1 MNKEVQFICS
11 DNFNVPVLDNIQGSL
26 LNVLS
31 ACLVDGLALP
41 SINAF
46 TVELNQDG
54 TPTGTTKIQFNT
66 GHQLKLLQYIQL
78 TRFSPDTLNGK
89 YRVIGVPT
97 PNTVVIA
104 NVVQSTQIG
113 SALIAPLG
121 FEKLFSA
128 SGKAVFR
135 NQNPLAIHRPC
146 LRVDDSLDPVY
157 SATYAKYA
165 KVGVLSDCA
174 DLDDVSMQVIPLD
187 VDGVAKNWVGTGSGD
202 AVINGWA
209 RWYYA
214 RSASA
219 YSSAQDNTSPANG
232 ARPWLII
239 GSEDAFYLINPL
251 TPSTSDTYKI
261 IYGFGVLD
269 GAQVEN
275 PAFLLATLNT
285 TTVATSL
292 DLSIV
297 QNGVPLHS
305 RSKPALIAP
314 LKDAEKHSTSLPT
327 SDVYTSGDTNTYSNP
342 FVVDSHILQSSNFI
356 VGVLPFLRRILKER
370 TDPQFSTVIYDDT
383 GYMIDLFM
391 RTNRFAFDLGGVN
404 ADL

>member
-46 TVELNQDG
+46 TVELNQDN
-54 TPTGTTKIQFNT
+54 TPTGNTKIQFNT

-78 TRFSPDTLNGK
+78 TGFSPDELNGK

-104 NVVQSTQIG
+104 NVVQSTQMG

-121 FEKLFSA
+121 FEKLFST

-174 DLDDVSMQVIPLD
+174 DLDDVSMQIIPLD
-187 VDGVAKNWVGTGSGD
+187 ADGGVKNWVGMGSGG

-214 RSASA
+214 RSNSLTFN
-219 YSSAQDNTSPANG
+219 SQDNISPTSG
-232 ARPWLII
+232 ARTWVIV
-239 GSEDAFYLINPL
+239 GNEDAFYLMNPL
-251 TPSTSDTYKI
+251 NPSPNTQKI
-261 IYGFGVLD
+261 LYGFGVLERP
-269 GAQVEN
+269 QVKK
-275 PAFLLATLNT
+275 PAFLLATLST
-285 TTVATSL
+285 TTVATSVNL
-292 DLSIV
+292 TTI
-297 QNGVPLHS
+297 QNGIPL
-305 RSKPALIAP
+305 RSSNTPALIAP
-314 LKDAEKHSTSLPT
+314 LWDAGEHSTALPT
-327 SDVYTSGDTNTYSNP
+327 SNVYTSGDANTYSNP
-342 FVVDSHILQSSNFI
+342 FVVDSHVLQSFGFI
-356 VGVLPFLRRILKER
+356 VGVLPFLRRILKTR
-370 TDPQFSTVIYDDT
+370 TDPQFSTLIYDDT

-391 RTNRFAFDLGGVN
+391 QTNRFAFDLGEVN

>member
-41 SINAF
+41 GINAF
-46 TVELNQDG
+46 TVELNQDN
-54 TPTGTTKIQFNT
+54 TPTGNTRIQFNT

-78 TRFSPDTLNGK
+78 TGFNPDELNGK

-104 NVVQSTQIG
+104 NVVQSTQMG
-113 SALIAPLG
+113 SALITPLG

-174 DLDDVSMQVIPLD
+174 DIDDLSTQVIPLD

-202 AVINGWA
+202 AVINGWS

-214 RSASA
+214 RAS
-219 YSSAQDNTSPANG
+219 NANQSGSDKATPVSG
-232 ARPWLII
+232 ARPWVLV
-239 GSEDAFYLINPL
+239 GNEDAFYVVNPL
-251 TPSTSDTYKI
+251 TPTVSDTHKI

-269 GAQVEN
+269 HPQIET
-275 PAFLLATLNT
+275 PYFLLT
-285 TTVATSL
+285 T
-292 DLSIV
+292 
-297 QNGVPLHS
+297 LHS
-305 RSKPALIAP
+305 STIATNIMMTSAATPLNNNNSPALIADGAAHATAV
-314 LKDAEKHSTSLPT
+314 KTDAA
-327 SDVYTSGDTNTYSNP
+327 YTSGLVNTYSNP
-342 FVVDSHILQSSNFI
+342 FVVDAYTLMSNSFI
-356 VGVLPFLRRILKER
+356 VGVLPILHRILNVR
-370 TDPQFSTVIYDDT
+370 TDPQFSTVIYDDV
-383 GYMIDLFM
+383 GYLIDMFVL
-391 RTNRFAFDLGGVN
+391 RQRVAFDLREVD

>member
-46 TVELNQDG
+46 TVELNQDN
-54 TPTGTTKIQFNT
+54 TPTGNTRIQFNT

-78 TRFSPDTLNGK
+78 TGFSPDTLNEK

-165 KVGVLSDCA
+165 KVGVLSDCT
-174 DLDDVSMQVIPLD
+174 DIEDISSQVIPLD
-187 VDGVAKNWVGTGSGD
+187 VDGVAKNWVGTGNGD
-202 AVINGWA
+202 AVVNGWS

-214 RSASA
+214 RASTA
-219 YSSAQDNTSPANG
+219 SQSGFDKTTPVSG
-232 ARPWLII
+232 ARPWVLV
-239 GSEDAFYLINPL
+239 GNEDAFYVVNPL
-251 TPSTSDTYKI
+251 TPTVSDTNKI

-269 GAQVEN
+269 HPQIET
-275 PAFLLATLNT
+275 PYFLLTILHSL
-285 TTVATSL
+285 TVATNIAL
-292 DLSIV
+292 TSIV
-297 QNGVPLHS
+297 GGVPLNSSSS
-305 RSKPALIAP
+305 RTLIASG
-314 LKDAEKHSTSLPT
+314 ATHSAATRTDNSYSSGT
-327 SDVYTSGDTNTYSNP
+327 ADTYTNP
-342 FVVDSHILQSSNFI
+342 FVTDAYTLVSDSFI
-356 VGVLPFLRRILKER
+356 VGVLPILHRILNVR
-370 TDPQFSTVIYDDT
+370 TDPQFSTVIYDDV
-383 GYMIDLFM
+383 GYLIEMFVSG
-391 RTNRFAFDLGGVN
+391 RRVAFNLGEVN
-404 ADL
+404 ANP

>member
-41 SINAF
+41 GINAF
-46 TVELNQDG
+46 TVELNQDN
-54 TPTGTTKIQFNT
+54 TPTGNTRIQFNT
-66 GHQLKLLQYIQL
+66 GHQLKLLQYIKL
-78 TRFSPDTLNGK
+78 TGFNPDELNGK

-104 NVVQSTQIG
+104 NVVQSTMLG

-174 DLDDVSMQVIPLD
+174 DLDDVSMQIIPLD

-214 RSASA
+214 RSATA
-219 YSSAQDNTSPANG
+219 YSSARDNTSPVNG
-232 ARPWLII
+232 ARPWVIV
-239 GSEDAFYLINPL
+239 GNEDAFYLINPL
-251 TPSTSDTYKI
+251 TSSTSDTYKI
-261 IYGFGVLD
+261 LYGFGVLES
-269 GAQVEN
+269 AQVEN
-275 PAFLLATLNT
+275 PAFLLATLST
-285 TTVATSL
+285 ASVSTAV
-292 DLSIV
+292 DLSGA
-297 QNGVPLHS
+297 QNGVPL
-305 RSKPALIAP
+305 RANIAPAFIAP
-314 LKDAEKHSTSLPT
+314 LQDAGKHGTALPA
-327 SDVYTSGDTNTYSNP
+327 SNIYASGNTNTYSNP
-342 FVVDSHILQSSNFI
+342 FVVDNHVLQSSNFI
-356 VGVLPFLRRILKER
+356 VGVLPFLRRILKVR
-370 TDPQFSTVIYDDT
+370 TDPQFSTVVFDDI

-391 RTNRFAFDLGGVN
+391 QINRFAFDLGEVD